1 MYNSL
6 TYGTVIKE
14 LRTNRFLSQGELA
27 EDICSQGMLSR
38 IENNDVVPNVLVMQ
52 KICEKLNVSVHY
64 VLNREEDAKI
74 SVNPWLEKIKQY
86 KHAKQFDQL
95 ILTIDEIEQLE
106 ESAFTTKLELQE
118 IAYYHGCALSYANY
132 QSSKA
137 LETLQQGLN
146 YTYNRQTLAA
156 TDLEVLLLSE
166 IGRVYYMQGN
176 FEMGLSFMKRSI
188 SQFYQENVTRSTVDL
203 SKVFYNI
210 ATVFIDLKIYEEALS
225 YIERG
230 ILWCQ
235 EKKNYY
241 RLDDLYLLKGL
252 VFQDTNRFDEAIE
265 TVEIAETLE
274 KLVAYA
280 S

>member
-64 VLNREEDAKI
+64 VLTHEEAAKAP
-74 SVNPWLEKIKQY
+74 VNDWLEKLKQY
-86 KHAKQFDQL
+86 KHGKQFVKL
-95 ILTIDEIEQLE
+95 MEIVNHIETME
-106 ESAFTTKLELQE
+106 KPVFKTKLELQE
-118 IAYYHGCALSYANY
+118 YAYYHGCGLIYTNHQPKEALDI
-132 QSSKA
+132 
-137 LETLQQGLN
+137 LQKGLN
-146 YTYNRQTLAA
+146 YTYNRQKESV

-166 IGRVYYMQGN
+166 IGRVYYIQGN
-176 FEMGLSFMKRSI
+176 YELGLSFMRRSVA
-188 SQFYQENVTRSTVDL
+188 QFYQDNKRVTVDL

-210 ATVFIDLKIYEEALS
+210 ATAFIDLKTYDEAFE

-235 EKKNYY
+235 KKKNYY

-252 VFQDTNRFDEAIE
+252 VFQDTDRFDEAIE